1 MDTLTPPPSGPR
13 CCTSLPP
20 HFTPPTL
27 DYQVGHGLANL
38 DTKPRDLNMAPIRSN
53 AGAKRRFIN
62 RCRIDPIPPRIP
74 PNLAAENDALIP
86 LPARFPVRSKRWCKR
101 DLVVT
106 SGEQPAHEQPVVEQ
120 QVVKQ
125 PVDPKLAGTEPISE
139 QPSVRQAA
147 DGQQST
153 EQLPVKQPDV
163 KLTTPE
169 QRAAPQ
175 HAEGQPIKE
184 QKTHIQTVND
194 QPTEKSVVAGVAAEV
209 QSVKKRSTEAW
220 SSQMQPLRKRRAHAR
235 PVEARS
241 ANRRPTEKQPVA
253 EPEETTAEPLQNY
266 RQAQLQQL
274 QGLGDRPQARQPSV
288 TPFVFGRK
296 ARSKPPFIQSTTTSF
311 YDGRLPLQNPETAD
325 RQRRGKRR
333 STENAEFNQRKLA
346 RNSSPTQR
354 PSGDERETGY
364 VLKRSFP
371 SPVFGPVRSCPER
384 KREGYG
390 FDYNDTPW
398 QSFES
403 CIDTVEG
410 AEAGPE
416 QHSQLGPTPAAT
428 EYQCLY
434 QVAGLKASP
443 TPQSAAGRAV
453 GENQSSFLTSSL
465 KSPSPTRSSIN
476 EAVSSQP
483 NWSFSS
489 TASTIGD
496 DFNDL
501 VVIRDVGS
509 FHVTKPQKVLPCTV
523 ATREDTIRLKAKAK
537 LLFDKYA
544 ESADVQTALLFRLE
558 RMVLAAQEQVKNS
571 QEDMPTLLSRA
582 LKIRDFLL
590 RTEHDRIE
598 TGELRRVVVHEIDW
612 AKWLVEACSTGVMHM
627 RTGECKCRP
636 EWEA

>member
-1 MDTLTPPPSGPR
+1 
-13 CCTSLPP
+13 
-20 HFTPPTL
+20 
-27 DYQVGHGLANL
+27 
-38 DTKPRDLNMAPIRSN
+38 MAPIRSN
-53 AGAKRRFIN
+53 AGARRRYSN

-74 PNLAAENDALIP
+74 PSLATENDALIP
-86 LPARFPVRSKRWCKR
+86 LSARFPVRSKRWCKR
-101 DLVVT
+101 DLVAA
-106 SGEQPAHEQPVVEQ
+106 SDKQPVVDQ
-120 QVVKQ
+120 QVVKR
-125 PVDPKLAGTEPISE
+125 PTDPKLADNEPIGD

-147 DGQQST
+147 AGQQST
-153 EQLPVKQPDV
+153 EQLPVKQPAA
-163 KLTTPE
+163 KLTAPE
-169 QRAAPQ
+169 QPAEEQ
-175 HAEGQPIKE
+175 HAEGQPIEE
-184 QKTHIQTVND
+184 QQTHIQPFNE
-194 QPTEKSVVAGVAAEV
+194 QLTEESVATGVAAEV
-209 QSVKKRSTEAW
+209 QSLKKRSTEAW
-220 SSQMQPLRKRRAHAR
+220 SSQVQPSRKRRAHAR
-235 PVEARS
+235 PVEARP

-253 EPEETTAEPLQNY
+253 QREETTAEPLQNY
-266 RQAQLQQL
+266 GQAQLQQL
-274 QGLGDRPQARQPSV
+274 QGFSDRPQARQPSA

-311 YDGRLPLQNPETAD
+311 YEGRLPLQNPETTD
-325 RQRRGKRR
+325 RQRRRR
-333 STENAEFNQRKLA
+333 PRPTENAEFNQRRVA
-346 RNSSPTQR
+346 QNSSTTQHL
-354 PSGDERETGY
+354 SGNEREAGY
-364 VLKRSFP
+364 ALQRSFP
-371 SPVFGPVRSCPER
+371 SPGFGPVRSCPEW

-403 CIDTVEG
+403 GIDDTVEG
-410 AEAGPE
+410 AETGPE
-416 QHSQLGPTPAAT
+416 QRSPPGPTPAAT
-428 EYQCLY
+428 EYERPY
-434 QVAGLKASP
+434 QVAGLKASSP
-443 TPQSAAGRAV
+443 PRAAPGRAV
-453 GENQSSFLTSSL
+453 EENQSPFLTSTL
-465 KSPSPTRSSIN
+465 QSPSPTRPSIH
-476 EAVSSQP
+476 ETVSSQP

-558 RMVLAAQEQVKNS
+558 RMVLAAQEQVKKS
-571 QEDMPTLLSRA
+571 KEDMPTLLSCA
-582 LKIRDFLL
+582 LKIRDFLV
-590 RTEHDRIE
+590 RTEHDRVE